1 MFVLMIVKLYHNFI
15 TGGKTQKLSCWHQR
29 RKRERV

>member
-15 TGGKTQKLSCWHQR
+15 TGGKTQKLSC
-29 RKRERV
+29 